1 MKKTGP
7 TSRQRGIVA
16 VEFALVASLLF
27 MLLFG
32 IMEMSRLLFYLNT
45 AAEATRLGARI
56 ASVCALDADAI
67 KTRMT
72 SLFPVIAR
80 ADIKI
85 DYRPSGC
92 TANSCE
98 QLTVRIAK
106 TQPLQLAI
114 PFVSLPALTW
124 PSFATTLRREGM
136 RNSMT
141 STANP
146 ACVD

>member
-1 MKKTGP
+1 MKKMAP

-45 AAEATRLGARI
+45 ASEATRLGARI
-56 ASVCALDADAI
+56 AAVCALDADAI

-72 SLFPVIAR
+72 RLFPVIAS

-92 TANSCE
+92 NASSCE

-106 TQPLQLAI
+106 TQQLQLAI
-114 PFVSLPALTW
+114 PFVPLPTLTW
-124 PSFATTLRREGM
+124 PSFATTLPREGM
-136 RNSMT
+136 RNSMA
-141 STANP
+141 SAANP

>member
-7 TSRQRGIVA
+7 RSKQRGSVA

-27 MLLFG
+27 VLLFG

-45 AAEATRLGARI
+45 ATEATRLGARI
-56 ASVCALDADAI
+56 ASVCTLDADAI

-85 DYRPSGC
+85 DYWPSDC
-92 TANSCE
+92 DANSCE
-98 QLTVRIAK
+98 QLTVRIDK
-106 TQPLQLAI
+106 QQQLQLAI
-114 PFVSLPALTW
+114 PFTSLPTLTW
-124 PSFATTLRREGM
+124 PSFSTTLRREGM
-136 RNSMT
+136 RSNISGT
-141 STANP
+141 DNP